1 MRGDIKM
8 MQVRKK
14 RLMSTSSLVK
24 AALLAAIS
32 IVLTRVFS
40 LMVPLGGLPALRVGF
55 GSIPVMLSGMLFGP
69 AIGGVTGVIS
79 DLLGYM
85 MNPQGG
91 FFPGFTLSAALF
103 GIIPG
108 LLFKILKIH
117 KQRFNYNYVNAV
129 IVIGFA
135 LGMIWVM
142 FNSGVVGLREGHLI
156 LNDASSIYLFV
167 SVIVVALLFGIMPFW
182 ISKYMRGT
190 TEKVGLD
197 KLTFTVT
204 MTYVLI
210 SLLMNTYWL
219 SIMFGKGFM
228 IFLPGRVVAAIP
240 TIPIYTFIL
249 YTLSRFIDLAE

>member
-1 MRGDIKM
+1 MEL
-8 MQVRKK
+8 RKK

-40 LMVPLGGLPALRVGF
+40 IMVPLGGLPALRVGF
-55 GSIPVMLSGMLFGP
+55 GNIPIILSGMLFGP
-69 AIGGVTGVIS
+69 LAGGITGLIS
-79 DLLGYM
+79 DLLGYIM
-85 MNPQGG
+85 SPQGAY
-91 FFPGFTLSAALF
+91 FPGFTLSSTLL

-108 LLFKILKIH
+108 VLYKTLKIQ
-117 KQRFNYNYVNAV
+117 KQRFNYNYVNAMMV
-129 IVIGFA
+129 LSLAVGI
-135 LGMIWVM
+135 IWVL
-142 FNSGVVGLREGHLI
+142 FRSEVVGVNNGHLI
-156 LNDASSIYLFV
+156 LNDTASIYLFAGI
-167 SVIVVALLFGIMPFW
+167 SGVALLFGIMPFW
-182 ISKYMRGT
+182 ISKHMKGAIP
-190 TEKVGLD
+190 KIGLD

-204 MTYVLI
+204 LTYVLV

-249 YTLSRFIDLAE
+249 YTLSRFVDFRE

>member
-1 MRGDIKM
+1 M

-40 LMVPLGGLPALRVGF
+40 LMIPLGGLPALRVGF
-55 GSIPVMLSGMLFGP
+55 GSIPIILSGMLFGP
-69 AIGGVTGVIS
+69 VIGCVTGVIS

-103 GIIPG
+103 GTIPG
-108 LLFKILKIH
+108 LLFKIFKIH

-135 LGMIWVM
+135 VGMIWVM
-142 FNSGVVGLREGHLI
+142 FSSDVIGLRESRLI
-156 LNDASSIYLFV
+156 LNDTSSIYLFL

-190 TEKVGLD
+190 SEKIELD

-204 MTYVLI
+204 LTYVLI

-249 YTLSRFIDLAE
+249 YTLSRFIDLTE

>member
-1 MRGDIKM
+1 M

-55 GSIPVMLSGMLFGP
+55 GSVPIMLSGMLFGP
-69 AIGGVTGVIS
+69 LMGGITGFIS

-85 MNPQGG
+85 MNPQGAY
-91 FFPGFTLSAALF
+91 FPGFTLSSALF

-108 LLFKILKIH
+108 LLFKTLKIQ
-117 KQRFNYNYVNAV
+117 KQRFNYNFVNV
-129 IVIGFA
+129 IMIMGFA
-135 LGMIWVM
+135 VGMIWVM
-142 FNSGVVGLREGHLI
+142 FSSEVIGITGGRLVF
-156 LNDASSIYLFV
+156 NDTSAIYLIV
-167 SVIVVALLFGIMPFW
+167 SVIAVALLFGIMPFG
-182 ISKYMRGT
+182 ISKYMKGK
-190 TEKVGLD
+190 TERIGLD

-204 MTYVLI
+204 LTYVLI

-228 IFLPGRVVAAIP
+228 IFLPGRIVAAIP

-249 YTLSRFIDLAE
+249 YTLSRFMDITEHTTRS

>member
-1 MRGDIKM
+1 MEL
-8 MQVRKK
+8 RKK

-55 GSIPVMLSGMLFGP
+55 GSVPIILSGMLFGP
-69 AIGGVTGVIS
+69 LIGGITGVIS

-85 MNPQGG
+85 MNPQGAY
-91 FFPGFTLSAALF
+91 FPGFTLSAALF

-108 LLFKILKIH
+108 VLYKTLKIQ
-117 KQRFNYNYVNAV
+117 KQRFNYNYVNAI
-129 IVIGFA
+129 IVLGFA
-135 LGMIWVM
+135 VGMIWVM
-142 FNSGVVGLREGHLI
+142 FSSEVIGLSNGRLI

-167 SVIVVALLFGIMPFW
+167 SVLAVALLFGIMPFW
-182 ISKYMRGT
+182 ISKYMKST
-190 TEKVGLD
+190 TEKIGLD
-197 KLTFTVT
+197 KLTFMVT
-204 MTYVLI
+204 LTYVLL

-249 YTLSRFIDLAE
+249 YTLSRFIDFTE